1 MSSSLGY
8 SSRSVKTTSNVVC
21 ALAISISTD
30 GTPMFLA
37 QFQVENLNVY
47 LICSRI
53 LLLIS
58 FRFVYLYVK

>member
-1 MSSSLGY
+1 M
-8 SSRSVKTTSNVVC
+8 C

-30 GTPMFLA
+30 GKLVFLV

-47 LICSRI
+47 LICSQI

-58 FRFVYLYVK
+58 FRFVYLYVI